1 MGKLIDPERL
11 KSRLESYAETYKS
24 AGMDVPYDMAV
35 VTDIIDRS
43 INSYNVDYVAENVT
57 DMLLE
62 GIVDENLLKD
72 VVACIKRGYSLIAYT

>member
-43 INSYNVDYVAENVT
+43 INSYDVDYVAE
-57 DMLLE
+57 MLQGLE
-62 GIVDENLLKD
+62 PQELKYISK
-72 VVACIKRGYSLIAYT
+72 VCEMLIAEGEL

>member
-1 MGKLIDPERL
+1 
-11 KSRLESYAETYKS
+11 
-24 AGMDVPYDMAV
+24 MAV

-57 DMLLE
+57 DMLE

>member
-1 MGKLIDPERL
+1 
-11 KSRLESYAETYKS
+11 
-24 AGMDVPYDMAV
+24 MDVPYDMAV

-57 DMLLE
+57 DMLE

>member
-43 INSYNVDYVAENVT
+43 INSYNVDYVAQDVA
-57 DMLLE
+57 DMLE
-62 GIVDENLLKD
+62 GIVDENLLGD
-72 VVACIKRGYSLIAYT
+72 VVACIKNGYSMNVYT

>member
-24 AGMDVPYDMAV
+24 VGM

-43 INSYNVDYVAENVT
+43 INSYNVDYVAQDVA
-57 DMLLE
+57 DMLE
-62 GIVDENLLKD
+62 GIVDENLLGD
-72 VVACIKRGYSLIAYT
+72 VVACIKNGYSMNVYT

>member
-24 AGMDVPYDMAV
+24 VGMDVPYDMAV

-43 INSYNVDYVAENVT
+43 INSYNVDYVAETAT
-57 DMLLE
+57 DMLE
-62 GIVDENLLKD
+62 SIVDENLLKD

>member
-24 AGMDVPYDMAV
+24 VGMDVPYDMAV

-57 DMLLE
+57 DMLE

>member
-24 AGMDVPYDMAV
+24 AGMDVPYDMEV

-43 INSYNVDYVAENVT
+43 SNSYNVDYVAENVT
-57 DMLLE
+57 DMLE
-62 GIVDENLLKD
+62 GIVDENLLDD
-72 VVACIKRGYSLIAYT
+72 VVACIKRGYSLNTYT

>member
-11 KSRLESYAETYKS
+11 KSRLESYAETYKID
-24 AGMDVPYDMAV
+24 GMDVPYDMAV

-57 DMLLE
+57 DMLE

>member
-43 INSYNVDYVAENVT
+43 INSYDVDYVAEDVA
-57 DMLLE
+57 DMLG
-62 GIVDENLLKD
+62 GIVDENLLDD
-72 VVACIKRGYSLIAYT
+72 VVSCIKRGYSLNTYT